1 MSKVYQPKD
10 KGPGVKSE
18 TVNLLAEIARLK
30 AENQR
35 LKQASQTHHVQQELL
50 SMGEEITQT
59 ATWMW
64 NPTDNTLMYS
74 DQLLKLYE
82 LDKEEVTKSNIVQKL
97 VDRIHPE
104 DRTLMLLNEPRED
117 VENDYDFSLLP
128 FEHHFRIIMPD
139 ERVKW
144 FRIKNAKV
152 LENGVVVGI
161 TQDVTLSKE
170 LESVKNERKLLLA
183 GEKAAKT
190 GSFIMNVK
198 TKEVTYSQ
206 GLIHVLDLPEKG
218 IHSKNLFEKFL
229 ERVYPGEV
237 YKVMDGIKMGLR
249 SKKWVEKEYRVLDR
263 HGDVRYILSRCMKY
277 QMPHVIVGIFT
288 DITAE
293 KAIRERISN
302 IQQKLNRQ
310 RKLMLQGEELA
321 KMATYTQYLDT
332 GEIEVSPAFLDI
344 FEIPIDKR
352 KNPELLE
359 YYYTLIH
366 PEDLSILKDYSQ
378 KKHHLYEENTVT
390 SIEYRLILPGNRIRW
405 VLSRNIS
412 GETPNVVMGTMQ
424 DITEL
429 KTFHLKLEETQKE
442 LEQFIYLVSHDLRAP
457 IRHILSYSQ
466 WLELKQSDRL
476 AEQGKDILGYVITA
490 AERMGKMVDKLLDY
504 SRTRN
509 LVPHLQTFNLQKT
522 IKDICRKQE
531 EQVNL
536 IPINWEIDP
545 LPNIYAD
552 KEMMEQVFENLIS
565 NAVKFSSTKDEA
577 FVKIKV
583 ETTDEQ
589 HIFSISDQGVGFPPE
604 YTHKLFKIFQRL
616 HDDDYPGSGIG
627 LASVHRIIHLHGG
640 EIWAD
645 SEPGK
650 GATFTFTLPIH

>member
-198 TKEVTYSQ
+198 TK
-206 GLIHVLDLPEKG
+206 
-218 IHSKNLFEKFL
+218 F
-229 ERVYPGEV
+229 
-237 YKVMDGIKMGLR
+237 
-249 SKKWVEKEYRVLDR
+249 
-263 HGDVRYILSRCMKY
+263 
-277 QMPHVIVGIFT
+277 
-288 DITAE
+288 
-293 KAIRERISN
+293 
-302 IQQKLNRQ
+302 
-310 RKLMLQGEELA
+310 
-321 KMATYTQYLDT
+321 
-332 GEIEVSPAFLDI
+332 
-344 FEIPIDKR
+344 
-352 KNPELLE
+352 
-359 YYYTLIH
+359 
-366 PEDLSILKDYSQ
+366 
-378 KKHHLYEENTVT
+378 
-390 SIEYRLILPGNRIRW
+390 RW
-405 VLSRNIS
+405 R
-412 GETPNVVMGTMQ
+412 
-424 DITEL
+424 
-429 KTFHLKLEETQKE
+429 F
-442 LEQFIYLVSHDLRAP
+442 
-457 IRHILSYSQ
+457 
-466 WLELKQSDRL
+466 
-476 AEQGKDILGYVITA
+476 
-490 AERMGKMVDKLLDY
+490 
-504 SRTRN
+504 
-509 LVPHLQTFNLQKT
+509 
-522 IKDICRKQE
+522 
-531 EQVNL
+531 
-536 IPINWEIDP
+536 
-545 LPNIYAD
+545 
-552 KEMMEQVFENLIS
+552 
-565 NAVKFSSTKDEA
+565 
-577 FVKIKV
+577 
-583 ETTDEQ
+583 
-589 HIFSISDQGVGFPPE
+589 
-604 YTHKLFKIFQRL
+604 
-616 HDDDYPGSGIG
+616 
-627 LASVHRIIHLHGG
+627 
-640 EIWAD
+640 
-645 SEPGK
+645 
-650 GATFTFTLPIH
+650 

>member
-1 MSKVYQPKD
+1 
-10 KGPGVKSE
+10 
-18 TVNLLAEIARLK
+18 
-30 AENQR
+30 
-35 LKQASQTHHVQQELL
+35 
-50 SMGEEITQT
+50 
-59 ATWMW
+59 
-64 NPTDNTLMYS
+64 
-74 DQLLKLYE
+74 
-82 LDKEEVTKSNIVQKL
+82 
-97 VDRIHPE
+97 
-104 DRTLMLLNEPRED
+104 
-117 VENDYDFSLLP
+117 
-128 FEHHFRIIMPD
+128 
-139 ERVKW
+139 KW

-161 TQDVTLSKE
+161 TQDITLSKE

-190 GSFIMNVK
+190 GSFIMNVT

-218 IHSKNLFEKFL
+218 IHSQNIFEKFL
-229 ERVYPGEV
+229 ERVYPGDV
-237 YKVMDGIKMGLR
+237 YKVMDGIEMGLK

-263 HGDVRYILSRCMKY
+263 HGDTRYILSRCMGY

-293 KAIRERISN
+293 KGIRERISN

-332 GEIEVSPAFLDI
+332 GDFEVSPAFLDI

-378 KKHHLYEENTVT
+378 KKYHLYKENNVT
-390 SIEYRLILPGNRIRW
+390 SIEYRLILPGNRVRW
-405 VLSRNIS
+405 VLSRNIA

-429 KTFHLKLEETQKE
+429 KNFHLKLEETQRE

-476 AEQGKDILGYVITA
+476 AEQGKEILGYVITA

-504 SRTRN
+504 SKTRN
-509 LVPHLQTFNLQKT
+509 LIPHLQTVNLQKT
-522 IKDICRKQE
+522 IQEVCRKQE
-531 EQVNL
+531 EQANL

-545 LPNIYAD
+545 LPSIYAD
-552 KEMMEQVFENLIS
+552 KEMTEQVFENLIS
-565 NAVKFSSTKDEA
+565 NAIKFSSTKEEIH
-577 FVKIKV
+577 IKLSV
-583 ETTDEQ
+583 ETTDEK
-589 HIFSISDQGVGFPPE
+589 HTFTISDNGVGFPPE
-604 YTHKLFKIFQRL
+604 YKHKLFKIFQRL

-627 LASVHRIIHLHGG
+627 LASVQRIIQLHGG
-640 EIWAD
+640 EIYAD
-645 SEPGK
+645 GEPDK
-650 GATFTFTLPIH
+650 GATFTFTIPIH